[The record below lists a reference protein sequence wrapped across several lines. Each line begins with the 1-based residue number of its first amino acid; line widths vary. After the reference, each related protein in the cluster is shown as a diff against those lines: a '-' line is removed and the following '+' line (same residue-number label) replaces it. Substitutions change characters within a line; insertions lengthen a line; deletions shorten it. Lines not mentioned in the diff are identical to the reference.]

1 MGAGEYRG
9 VWPRSVAGAH
19 LWAVGRRGQVRGVDG
34 YSGGEGAVPPGDDD
48 EWPADQ
54 RRVDRDCFGPHE
66 DGAGEDGR
74 GAWQGS
80 GGAVE
85 CVGDG
90 ADTGRSAS
98 GQRGLA
104 AGGGQRDAVAEPF
117 DPDAPALSEMVPMIL
132 GNT

>member
-9 VWPRSVAGAH
+9 VRRRSVAG
-19 LWAVGRRGQVRGVDG
+19 
-34 YSGGEGAVPPGDDD
+34 DDH
-48 EWPADQ
+48 EWSADQ
-54 RRVDRDCFGPHE
+54 GRVDRDRFGPDQ
-66 DGAGEDGR
+66 DGTGEDGR

-90 ADTGRSAS
+90 ADTGRSSS